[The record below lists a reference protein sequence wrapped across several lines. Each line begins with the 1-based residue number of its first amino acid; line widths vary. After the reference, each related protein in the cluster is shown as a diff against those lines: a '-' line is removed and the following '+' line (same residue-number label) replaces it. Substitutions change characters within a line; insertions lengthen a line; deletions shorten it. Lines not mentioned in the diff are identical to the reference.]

1 MGEARETLG
10 RLIDALQKTNRLLGA
25 IEEHSATLK
34 GLQQSL
40 QADHQ
45 ALQEIGFNG
54 LPATFAK
61 AFQEQLGYLD
71 LAGESLA
78 AALNVSYCPKLEAKT
93 KVVGSA
99 SSVSYPLR
107 QRTPLLFAKSVLL
120 DTSERAELCHH
131 I

>member
-10 RLIDALQKTNRLLGA
+10 RLIDALQKTNQLLGA

-34 GLQQSL
+34 GLHQSL

-45 ALQEIGFNG
+45 ALQEIGFEA
-54 LPATFAK
+54 LLATFAK
-61 AFQEQLGYLD
+61 AFQEQLGYMD

-78 AALNVSYCPKLEAKT
+78 AALNASYCPKLEAKT

-107 QRTPLLFAKSVLL
+107 QWTPLLFAKSVLL
-120 DTSERAELCHH
+120 DTSERAELCQYR
-131 I
+131 